1 MKKLLFTF
9 DQETLD
15 LEIDFQKIKNGAK
28 IKKEKNSS
36 EYNQIFKKCMLMKDN
51 E

>member
-15 LEIDFQKIKNGAK
+15 LEI
-28 IKKEKNSS
+28 KEKNSS
-36 EYNQIFKKCMLMKDN
+36 EYNQILKKCMLMKDN

>member
-15 LEIDFQKIKNGAK
+15 LEIDFKKIKNGAK
-28 IKKEKNSS
+28 IKKKKIHLNTTRFLKNVW
-36 EYNQIFKKCMLMKDN
+36 
-51 E
+51 